1 MAVTYYEKKVIQ
13 RTIGVIHTLDLNL
26 NFISAGTKDG
36 KRAVCAV
43 MEPETKAD
51 EVEKLINNLKKCFRK
66 ADVVKGA
73 GAHKPY
79 APEINYPNVYILIKG
94 PNR

>member
-1 MAVTYYEKKVIQ
+1 MALTHYEKKVIQ
-13 RTIGVIHTLDLNL
+13 KTIDVIHTLDLNL

-43 MEPETKAD
+43 MDPQTIDAD
-51 EVEKLINNLKKCFRK
+51 VDKLIASLKKRLRK
-66 ADVVKGA
+66 AEVVKGA

-79 APEINYPNVYILIKG
+79 AQELNHPNVYIIIKG
-94 PNR
+94 PNK

>member
-13 RTIGVIHTLDLNL
+13 RTIGVVHTLDLNL
-26 NFISAGTKDG
+26 SFISAGTKDG

-51 EVEKLINNLKKCFRK
+51 EVEKLIANLKKCFRR
-66 ADVVKGA
+66 AEVVKGA

-79 APEINYPNVYILIKG
+79 APEINYPNIYILIKG
-94 PNR
+94 PNK